1 MAHPKH
7 CEYSHGKQARGPSRR
22 RRYVIGYTHHMSRL
36 PLRKPVIAACLAV
49 FLADIVW
56 SLLTPTFSLFAQ
68 SLGASLSFIGTLAAL
83 TGLTQLV
90 AAVPISAQTDRLGRR
105 AVILIGFVL
114 FAVACALHAISSQVW
129 MLAPARVIFSFAT
142 LMVFPVCG
150 VLLADHTDPR
160 ERGAAFG
167 MLTSSMSAGAALGT
181 WLAGVFESA
190 FGARGSYA
198 IAAGFSVLALLI
210 AWRTLFDVPGTRKQS
225 APVSLLKQYA
235 AMRPLLSQPRL
246 FFACVIGMLS
256 SVSFSGITMAF
267 FPLHAKA
274 NGISNTGVANIFA
287 VRSLGSMFTRLP
299 IGILSQRVSRQGL
312 LAVAAIALAV
322 VTLSIG
328 LATSNIMFMIL
339 LVIEGIVFGTVL
351 TVGQSYATEVVT
363 PEERAGAIG
372 LYQTMSSLGGMLSPL
387 VLGWVAEWAG
397 VGSVFPIVSVFVIVC
412 VALAVI
418 RVRAAAK
425 AEQVVT
431 G

>member
-1 MAHPKH
+1 
-7 CEYSHGKQARGPSRR
+7 
-22 RRYVIGYTHHMSRL
+22 MSRL

-49 FLADIVW
+49 FIADIVW

-105 AVILIGFVL
+105 RIIVIGFTL
-114 FAVACALHAISSQVW
+114 FTVACLLHAVSTQVW
-129 MLAPARVIFSFAT
+129 MLAPARVLFSFAT

-181 WLAGVFESA
+181 WLAGVFEGA

-198 IAAGFSVLALLI
+198 IATGFAAAGLLI
-210 AWRTLFDVPGTRKQS
+210 TWRTLFDVPGTRKQS

-312 LAVAAIALAV
+312 LAVAAIALAF
-322 VTLSIG
+322 VTLAIG
-328 LATSNIMFMIL
+328 MGTNIQIFTIL

-372 LYQTMSSLGGMLSPL
+372 LYQTASSLGSMLSPL
-387 VLGWVAEWAG
+387 LLGWVAEFAG
-397 VGSVFPIVSVFVIVC
+397 ISSVFPLVSIFVLVC
-412 VALAVI
+412 VTLAII

-425 AEQVVT
+425 AERELA
-431 G
+431 

>member
-1 MAHPKH
+1 
-7 CEYSHGKQARGPSRR
+7 
-22 RRYVIGYTHHMSRL
+22 
-36 PLRKPVIAACLAV
+36 
-49 FLADIVW
+49 
-56 SLLTPTFSLFAQ
+56 
-68 SLGASLSFIGTLAAL
+68 
-83 TGLTQLV
+83 
-90 AAVPISAQTDRLGRR
+90 
-105 AVILIGFVL
+105 
-114 FAVACALHAISSQVW
+114 
-129 MLAPARVIFSFAT
+129 MLAPARILFSFAT

-150 VLLADHTDPR
+150 VLLADHTAPR

-181 WLAGVFESA
+181 WLAGVFEGA

-198 IAAGFSVLALLI
+198 IATGFAAAGLLI
-210 AWRTLFDVPGTRKQS
+210 TWRTLFDVPGTRKQS
-225 APVSLLKQYA
+225 ATVSLLKQYA

-312 LAVAAIALAV
+312 LAVAALALAF
-322 VTLSIG
+322 VTLAIG
-328 LATSNIMFMIL
+328 MGTNIQVFTIL

-363 PEERAGAIG
+363 PEERAGAVG
-372 LYQTMSSLGGMLSPL
+372 LYQTASSLGGMLSPL
-387 VLGWVAEWAG
+387 LLGWVAEFAG
-397 VGSVFPIVSVFVIVC
+397 ISSVFLLVSIFVLIC
-412 VALAVI
+412 VTLAVL

-425 AEQVVT
+425 AEQELVQN
-431 G
+431 

>member
-1 MAHPKH
+1 VIFAWVYFTNLGEP
-7 CEYSHGKQARGPSRR
+7 SGKKL
-22 RRYVIGYTHHMSRL
+22 IGYTHQMSSL

-105 AVILIGFVL
+105 IVILIGFGA
-114 FAVACALHAISSQVW
+114 FALACILHAISTQVW
-129 MLAPARVIFSFAT
+129 MLAPARILFSFAT

-150 VLLADHTDPR
+150 VLLADHTAPR

-181 WLAGVFESA
+181 WLAGVFEGA

-198 IAAGFSVLALLI
+198 IATGFAAAGLLI
-210 AWRTLFDVPGTRKQS
+210 TWRTLFDVPGTRKQS
-225 APVSLLKQYA
+225 ATVSLLKQYA

-312 LAVAAIALAV
+312 LAVAALALAF
-322 VTLSIG
+322 VTLAIG
-328 LATSNIMFMIL
+328 MGTNIQVFTIL

-363 PEERAGAIG
+363 PEERAGAVG
-372 LYQTMSSLGGMLSPL
+372 LYQTASSLGGMLSPL
-387 VLGWVAEWAG
+387 LLGWVAEFAG
-397 VGSVFPIVSVFVIVC
+397 ISSVFLLVSIFVLIC
-412 VALAVI
+412 VTLAVL

-425 AEQVVT
+425 AEQELVQN
-431 G
+431 

>member
-1 MAHPKH
+1 
-7 CEYSHGKQARGPSRR
+7 
-22 RRYVIGYTHHMSRL
+22 MSRL
-36 PLRKPVIAACLAV
+36 PLRKPVIATCLAV
-49 FLADIVW
+49 FIADIVW

-105 AVILIGFVL
+105 RIIVIGFTL
-114 FAVACALHAISSQVW
+114 FTVACLLHAVSTQVW
-129 MLAPARVIFSFAT
+129 MLAPARVLFSFAT

-181 WLAGVFESA
+181 WLAGVFEGA

-198 IAAGFSVLALLI
+198 IATGFAAAGLLI
-210 AWRTLFDVPGTRKQS
+210 TWRTLFDVPGTRQQK

-312 LAVAAIALAV
+312 LAVAAIALAF
-322 VTLSIG
+322 VTLAIG
-328 LATSNIMFMIL
+328 MGTNIQIFTIL
-339 LVIEGIVFGTVL
+339 LVIEGIAFGTVL

-372 LYQTMSSLGGMLSPL
+372 LYQTASSLGGMLSPL
-387 VLGWVAEWAG
+387 LLGWVAEF
-397 VGSVFPIVSVFVIVC
+397 VGISSVFPLVSIFVLVC
-412 VALAVI
+412 VALAII

-425 AEQVVT
+425 AERELA
-431 G
+431 

>member
-1 MAHPKH
+1 
-7 CEYSHGKQARGPSRR
+7 
-22 RRYVIGYTHHMSRL
+22 MSRL
-36 PLRKPVIAACLAV
+36 PLRKPVIATCLAV
-49 FLADIVW
+49 FIADIVW

-105 AVILIGFVL
+105 RIIVIGFTL
-114 FAVACALHAISSQVW
+114 FTVACLLHAVSTQVW
-129 MLAPARVIFSFAT
+129 MLAPARVLFSFAT

-181 WLAGVFESA
+181 WLAGVFEGA

-198 IAAGFSVLALLI
+198 IATGFAAAGLLI
-210 AWRTLFDVPGTRKQS
+210 TWRTLFDVPGTRKQS
-225 APVSLLKQYA
+225 ATVSLLKQYA

-312 LAVAAIALAV
+312 LAVAAIALAF
-322 VTLSIG
+322 VTLAIG
-328 LATSNIMFMIL
+328 MGTNIQIFTIL
-339 LVIEGIVFGTVL
+339 LVIEGIAFGTVL

-372 LYQTMSSLGGMLSPL
+372 LYQTASSLGGMLSPL
-387 VLGWVAEWAG
+387 LLGWVAEF
-397 VGSVFPIVSVFVIVC
+397 VGISSVFPLVSIFVLVC
-412 VALAVI
+412 VALAII

-425 AEQVVT
+425 AERELA
-431 G
+431 